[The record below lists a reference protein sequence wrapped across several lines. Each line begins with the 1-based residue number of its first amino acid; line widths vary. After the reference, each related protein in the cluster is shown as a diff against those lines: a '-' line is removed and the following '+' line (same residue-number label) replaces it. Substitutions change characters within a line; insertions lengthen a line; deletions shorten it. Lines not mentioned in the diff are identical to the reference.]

1 MQATE
6 GIGQAAA
13 QDATTPQDSS
23 SSADKVMARPVE
35 FAPLAAG
42 LAGAPAANN
51 MSILMDVSL
60 PVSVELGRGKVTV
73 KEALSLAPGSVIEL
87 DKLAGEPVDILLNDR
102 LIAHGEVV
110 VVNDHFG
117 VRLMDIVSAA
127 ARAQSLA

>member
-1 MQATE
+1 MQGTDD
-6 GIGQAAA
+6 IGLASAQKAGTA
-13 QDATTPQDSS
+13 QDASG
-23 SSADKVMARPVE
+23 SAQKVMARPVE

-42 LAGAPAANN
+42 PAAAPSANN

-60 PVSVELGRGKVTV
+60 PVSVELGRGKITV
-73 KEALSLAPGSVIEL
+73 KDALGLAPGSVIEL